1 MYLHAPGSLC
11 TYEPQWGSD
20 VFAMYQNP
28 VEGRQYPW
36 SFLVHD
42 MPREHHQD
50 LDFIVDQLNWEKN
63 VDPNFKDNH
72 YLEPVLVADT
82 QAEGYDDRWITYGQ
96 IDGEQLFTAKELTI
110 DPGVKATI
118 RDAGA
123 YALVCIQGLGKI
135 NRMALN
141 SPTMIRFD
149 QLTEDEY
156 FVCEE
161 GAKAGIVYENCGE
174 NEPLVILRYFGPEAN
189 PDAHSIGAHKAV

>member
-1 MYLHAPGSLC
+1 M
-11 TYEPQWGSD
+11 
-20 VFAMYQNP
+20 
-28 VEGRQYPW
+28 
-36 SFLVHD
+36 
-42 MPREHHQD
+42 
-50 LDFIVDQLNWEKN
+50 
-63 VDPNFKDNH
+63 DNH

-96 IDGEQLFTAKELTI
+96 VRRTAVHRQELTI

-161 GAKAGIVYENCGE
+161 GAKAGIVYENCSE
-174 NEPLVILRYFGPEAN
+174 NEPPRYFALLRSRKRIPTL
-189 PDAHSIGAHKAV
+189 PQ